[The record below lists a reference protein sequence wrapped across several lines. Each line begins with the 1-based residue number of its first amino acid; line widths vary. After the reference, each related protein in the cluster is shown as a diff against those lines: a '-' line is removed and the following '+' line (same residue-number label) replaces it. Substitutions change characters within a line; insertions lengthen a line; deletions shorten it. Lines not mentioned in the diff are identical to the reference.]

1 MSLFIR
7 ALSFG
12 LVLVAVL
19 AGPLLAQSPMQA
31 TEILALHGVG
41 VPAADIIAILEKN
54 GSGITEAAAV
64 KALEAQG
71 VPAEVVRW
79 LSAKLP
85 TPKVALTAAE
95 VLRMHKAGLSEQEI
109 LEVLRASSARFDLT
123 LDDTLGLIREGLSPA
138 VIKAM
143 RERGA
148 TSAVVAA
155 AAKPVSLEDLI
166 TMADGGISGEEM
178 LRRIRAADTRFEV
191 SVDDLLRLSRRKVPE
206 AVVKEV
212 WSRKIATPAAAT
224 GAATNTQPTG
234 SSPEAAATAS
244 NAAPAPDAAATLSDL
259 ILHREAE
266 GGCSLNVPRGWF
278 LHRER
283 AGANHLVSFS
293 EREEPAT
300 NGLADAELQVFS
312 SRATNPER
320 LTETNLEP
328 IATNFLN
335 RLQASF
341 AGRKISFS
349 SGAPTPTRLSG
360 RSALLYR
367 VASATAD
374 GTSHEGEVLVMLRDE
389 RVWVVSWAV
398 RAERL
403 KELGEKLASCAQS
416 FAVASDPAVEKPA
429 GNDDA
434 QISTVFGIWRTAVL
448 NSDWSMALKVLP
460 EGSDE
465 PAARARFAT
474 LSRQQSQ
481 PGSVLALAGVRREG
495 DKASADVSLGSAGNM
510 TVALARSGAGW
521 RVQP

>member
-1 MSLFIR
+1 MSSFFR
-7 ALSFG
+7 AILPG
-12 LVLVAVL
+12 LVLVL
-19 AGPLLAQSPMQA
+19 ALVAEASAQGPMQA
-31 TEILALHGVG
+31 AELLALHGVG
-41 VPAADIIAILEKN
+41 VPAADIVAILEKN
-54 GSGITEAAAV
+54 GTAIADAAEVKKLEAAGIA
-64 KALEAQG
+64 
-71 VPAEVVRW
+71 PEVVRW
-79 LSAKLP
+79 LNAKLP
-85 TPKVALTAAE
+85 APKAPVTAAD
-95 VLRMHKAGLSEQEI
+95 VLRMHKAGLSEQEL
-109 LEVLRASSARFDLT
+109 LEVIRNSAARFDLT
-123 LDDTLGLIREGLSPA
+123 LDDTLALIREGLAPA
-138 VIKAM
+138 VIRAM
-143 RERGA
+143 RELGA

-166 TMADGGISGEEM
+166 TMADGGISADEM
-178 LRRIRAADTRFEV
+178 VRRIRAADARFEV
-191 SVDDLLRLSRRKVPE
+191 TVDDLLRLSRRKVPE
-206 AVVKEV
+206 VVVKEV
-212 WSRKIATPAAAT
+212 WTRKAATPTTPLVGMPATGATATPAGGAAVSAT
-224 GAATNTQPTG
+224 GATVVP
-234 SSPEAAATAS
+234 P
-244 NAAPAPDAAATLSDL
+244 ATLCDL

-283 AGANHLVSFS
+283 SGANNLVSFS
-293 EREEPAT
+293 DSEEPAAS
-300 NGLADAELQVFS
+300 GLADAELQVFS

-341 AGRKISFS
+341 AGRKVSFS
-349 SGAPTPTRLSG
+349 AGTPTPARLSG

-374 GTSHEGEVLVMLRDE
+374 GTTHEGEVLVMLREE

-403 KELGEKLASCAQS
+403 KDLGEKLAACAQS
-416 FAVASDPAVEKPA
+416 FAVAADPVVEKPA

-460 EGSDE
+460 DGADE
-465 PAARARFAT
+465 PDARARFAA
-474 LSRQQSQ
+474 LSRRHAQ
-481 PGSVLALAGVRREG
+481 PGSVIALGGVRRDG
-495 DKASADVSLGSAGNM
+495 DKASAEVNLGTGGSM
-510 TVALARSGAGW
+510 TLAFARSTTGW